1 MFLDA
6 VGHIH
11 PYEHL
16 AGEVTFATST
26 AYFTIRVFSIQAL
39 VENCND
45 GHAGQLIFYF
55 LRRTTNCLIAALALV
70 KLFYLWV
77 EPD

>member
-16 AGEVTFATST
+16 AGELTFATST

-39 VENCND
+39 VENCD
-45 GHAGQLIFYF
+45 GSYAGQLIFYF